1 LGQNLIHPRQA
12 LFNSSPRSQ
21 WLPVCDHYAGN
32 ERFLRKAL
40 ALQQAMGPLFDVTAD
55 CEDGAPVGEESAH
68 ASLVGRLLADEA
80 NTLGRMG
87 VRIHD
92 LTHAH
97 WQRDIEL
104 IMRACAGRV
113 AYVTVPKV
121 ESAQQV
127 IEAMAVVNHEAQA
140 FGVACPPLHV
150 LIESLDG
157 LANVDAIASHPGVQ
171 CLSFGLMD
179 FVSSFGGTISETA
192 LKSPGQFE
200 HPIMRH
206 AILGIS
212 MAAHRYG
219 KTASHGV
226 TTDIANPAQAAVD
239 AQRAMSEFGFMRKW
253 SIHPDQIAPIVR
265 ALQPSHGQAAQAAA
279 ILSHAQDQAWGPI
292 QWQGR
297 LHDRASYRLYW
308 QLLQRAYSLGVQLE
322 PAVITR
328 FFGD

>member
-1 LGQNLIHPRQA
+1 LGQNLIHPDQA
-12 LFNSSPRSQ
+12 LFDSSPRSQ

-55 CEDGAPVGEESAH
+55 CEDGAPVGEESAP
-68 ASLVGRLLADEA
+68 ATLVGRLVADDA
-80 NTLGRMG
+80 NTLGRLG

-104 IMRACAGRV
+104 IMRASAGRV
-113 AYVTVPKV
+113 AYITLPKV
-121 ESAQQV
+121 ESVQQV
-127 IEAMAVVNHEAQA
+127 LEAQAIVNHEARA
-140 FGVACPPLHV
+140 FDIACPPLHV

-157 LANVDAIASHPGVQ
+157 LAHVDAIASQQAVQ

-179 FVSSFGGTISETA
+179 FVSGFGGTIDETA
-192 LKSPGQFE
+192 LSSPGQFE
-200 HPIMRH
+200 HPIMRQ
-206 AILGIS
+206 AIIAIS

-239 AQRAMSEFGFMRKW
+239 ARRAMNEFGFMRKW
-253 SIHPDQIAPIVR
+253 SIHPDQIEPIVR
-265 ALQPSHGQAAQAAA
+265 ALQPGHGQAAQAAA
-279 ILSHAQDQAWGPI
+279 ILSHAQDCAWGPI

-308 QLLQRAYSLGVQLE
+308 QLLQRAHAQGVQIE
-322 PAVITR
+322 PAVTTR